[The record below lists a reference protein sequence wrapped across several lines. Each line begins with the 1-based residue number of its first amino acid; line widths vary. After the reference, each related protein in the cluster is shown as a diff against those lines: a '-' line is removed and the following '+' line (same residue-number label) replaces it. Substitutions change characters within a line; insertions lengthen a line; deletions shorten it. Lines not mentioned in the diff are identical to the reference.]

1 MSLRLDAIV
10 IGAGPAG
17 GTAAIRLAAA
27 GWSVGIVEKREFPR
41 RKVCGECIAAS
52 NLPLLDALGIGEEF
66 EALAGPPLQQVG
78 LLVGNRRIVAPLPP
92 MADTRH
98 RWGRA
103 LGREHLDTML
113 LARAHAIG
121 AQVWQPWAVKH
132 YDETEDG
139 YACTLSR
146 AGEAE
151 IHLQAPVLIHAHGS
165 WEPAPRR
172 VADAGALAITRR
184 APHRD
189 GDLLAFKST
198 WRNAQIAS
206 GLLPVLAF
214 PGGYGGMVL
223 GDHGLTTLAFCIRR
237 DVLARARAVHAD
249 TNAAQ
254 AAFAYVRAS
263 CAGVGEALD
272 TAELA
277 GSWLAVGP
285 LQPGIREAAMGDG
298 QFAIGNAAGEAHPIL
313 GEGMSMAIQSG
324 WLLSDQLIAHAAP
337 RSTSSMKRGDYAAL
351 GAIYAHTW
359 RSHFAPRLRFA
370 AICAHLAMRPQASAP
385 LLPLLQRWPGLLT
398 RGARLAGKVRQAAV
412 SADAPTTTGLHQHR
426 PNLPP
431 APGVHR

>member
-1 MSLRLDAIV
+1 MNRRLDAII

-17 GTAAIRLAAA
+17 STAAIRLADA
-27 GWSVGIVEKREFPR
+27 GWSVAIVEKRAFPR

-52 NLPLLDALGIGEEF
+52 NLPLLDALGIGEEVDT
-66 EALAGPPLQQVG
+66 LAGPGLQRVALFVG
-78 LLVGNRRIVAPLPP
+78 QRQIIAPLPA
-92 MADTRH
+92 MAHARH

-103 LGREHLDTML
+103 LGREHLDML
-113 LARAHAIG
+113 LLDRARALG
-121 AQVWQPWAVKH
+121 AQVLQPWAVKH
-132 YDETEDG
+132 HVADADLHR
-139 YACTLSR
+139 CTLAH
-146 AGEAE
+146 AGDAD

-165 WEPAPRR
+165 WEPAPRQDP
-172 VADAGALAITRR
+172 DAGTGANTRR

-189 GDLLAFKST
+189 GDLLAFKAT
-198 WRNAQIAS
+198 WRGAYIEP
-206 GLLPVLAF
+206 GLLPMLAL

-237 DVLARARAVHAD
+237 DVLARARAINAD
-249 TNAAQ
+249 SSAAQ
-254 AAFAYVRAS
+254 AAFAYLRAC

-272 TAELA
+272 SAELA

-324 WLLSDQLIAHAAP
+324 WLLSDQLITHVAQ
-337 RSTSSMKRGDYAAL
+337 RSRSSTTRSDYSAL
-351 GAIYAHTW
+351 GARYAGTW
-359 RSHFAPRLRFA
+359 RSNFAPRLRFA
-370 AICAHLAMRPQASAP
+370 SLCAHLAMRPRAAAP

-398 RGARLAGKVRQAAV
+398 GGARLAGKVRQAAI
-412 SADAPTTTGLHQHR
+412 SAEPSTAGQRPHR
-426 PNLPP
+426 THLPP